1 MVPFWGW
8 GLHGEVLIP
17 CPSPSTN
24 IQEMR
29 SYMPLF
35 ARINGKLYCY
45 NGRLYEITED
55 GEIINEL
62 PTEG

>member
-1 MVPFWGW
+1 
-8 GLHGEVLIP
+8 
-17 CPSPSTN
+17 
-24 IQEMR
+24 
-29 SYMPLF
+29 MPAF

-62 PTEG
+62 K